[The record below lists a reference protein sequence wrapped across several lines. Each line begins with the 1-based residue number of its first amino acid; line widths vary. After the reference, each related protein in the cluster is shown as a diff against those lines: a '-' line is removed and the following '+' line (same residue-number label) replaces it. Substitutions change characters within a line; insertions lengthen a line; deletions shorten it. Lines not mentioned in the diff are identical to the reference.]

1 MRVATRKR
9 RGYSQE
15 MQSFN
20 LKDQFKSIKLEE
32 WSFSLASKWNIQ
44 IVTGHFNA
52 IHLKYSKKKHI
63 SMWYVSIFIDL
74 QLATYKMKKK
84 SILKVWAICKQKK
97 HEVFW
102 KVKHFSKTKLLCF
115 YSLQNEKQWRKKNP
129 LICIEI
135 VVLTGFKFGLRL
147 KQHQRHYI
155 LRWDYAVS
163 FAAISGLNLAKH
175 LRTRGT
181 AAMSAPSHFA
191 IKCIFILHYIFIVYW
206 ILLIL

>member
-1 MRVATRKR
+1 MA
-9 RGYSQE
+9 SQ
-15 MQSFN
+15 
-20 LKDQFKSIKLEE
+20 
-32 WSFSLASKWNIQ
+32 WNIQ

-52 IHLKYSKKKHI
+52 FLLKYSKTERI

-74 QLATYKMKKK
+74 QLAIYKMKEKK
-84 SILKVWAICKQKK
+84 SRFQKCGQFVSKRNMKYSEKSNIWVRPSCCFLFASEWKATKKKKILWFAGRLW
-97 HEVFW
+97 F
-102 KVKHFSKTKLLCF
+102 
-115 YSLQNEKQWRKKNP
+115 
-129 LICIEI
+129 
-135 VVLTGFKFGLRL
+135 LTGFKFGLRL

-155 LRWDYAVS
+155 LRWDYTVS
-163 FAAISGLNLAKH
+163 FAAIAGLNLAKH